1 MDNLLDEIGRELEIG
16 NICNL
21 FLSSDC
27 RAYDNA
33 LPEAYSD
40 AEIRRF
46 NCALT
51 KLKPQL
57 GRCLIIHQMLGTRI
71 EDTLTLRRDCLS
83 EKSGHYFITIIQQ
96 KTRKYKRPVSNQ
108 LAELIRKAI
117 EVSEKEHPDSE
128 YIFLQDNGKLYTDSM
143 LKYHVNI
150 MIYENDIR
158 DDNGNYF
165 EFRTHRFR
173 HTFGVKLTEMKLDDD
188 SIARLLGHK
197 DTRTIPHYRRLRN
210 EALAEDTKAVRDE
223 MNELLAQYR
232 REKENAET
240 R

>member
-1 MDNLLDEIGRELEIG
+1 MTISRQSGVWVI
-16 NICNL
+16 
-21 FLSSDC
+21 SSK
-27 RAYDNA
+27 A
-33 LPEAYSD
+33 
-40 AEIRRF
+40 
-46 NCALT
+46 
-51 KLKPQL
+51 
-57 GRCLIIHQMLGTRI
+57 
-71 EDTLTLRRDCLS
+71 
-83 EKSGHYFITIIQQ
+83 
-96 KTRKYKRPVSNQ
+96 KTRNSIRVKISMMVVFFSVFIIAASWLLCSYVLGGVFRYSIKNNLITTYNSCN
-108 LAELIRKAI
+108 ELFQDESGDLFENGDLFGQIKNPQDAVVMI
-117 EVSEKEHPDSE
+117 VDS
-128 YIFLQDNGKLYTDSM
+128 DNGKLYTDSM

-165 EFRTHRFR
+165 EFRTHCFR